1 MKQATSLMH
10 FGGLKAKPRKAHA
23 VQAMLQELSDD
34 FRKAAVLRGNL
45 HDICSAGQG
54 NRNVILA
61 LHCLVCNR
69 HTIQVVDRYTL

>member
-1 MKQATSLMH
+1 MH

-45 HDICSAGQG
+45 HDISGTWQW
-54 NRNVILA
+54 NSNVILP
-61 LHCLVCNR
+61 LCCFVGNR
-69 HTIQVVDRYTL
+69 HTVQTVDRNAL

>member
-1 MKQATSLMH
+1 MKQAASLMH

-23 VQAMLQELSDD
+23 VQAMLQKLSDD
-34 FRKAAVLRGNL
+34 FCKAAVLRGNL

-54 NRNVILA
+54 NCNVILA

-69 HTIQVVDRYTL
+69 HTIQAVDRYTL

>member
-1 MKQATSLMH
+1 MKQTASLMH

-45 HDICSAGQG
+45 HDIGS
-54 NRNVILA
+54 
-61 LHCLVCNR
+61 
-69 HTIQVVDRYTL
+69 TW

>member
-1 MKQATSLMH
+1 MH
-10 FGGLKAKPRKAHA
+10 FGGWKAKPRKVHA

-34 FRKAAVLRGNL
+34 FCKAAVLCGNL

-61 LHCLVCNR
+61 LRCLICNR

>member
-1 MKQATSLMH
+1 MH

-54 NRNVILA
+54 NRNVMLA
-61 LHCLVCNR
+61 L
-69 HTIQVVDRYTL
+69 QK